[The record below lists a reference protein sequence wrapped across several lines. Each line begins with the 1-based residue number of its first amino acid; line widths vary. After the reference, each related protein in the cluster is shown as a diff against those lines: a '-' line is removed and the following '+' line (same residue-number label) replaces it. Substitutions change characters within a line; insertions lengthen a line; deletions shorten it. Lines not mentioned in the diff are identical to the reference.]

1 MSRSMRFF
9 LAVLAVLSTTL
20 ALADPP
26 ARVGRLALVE
36 NGVNFRVD
44 RSDAGGPASIN
55 WPISSGAEIDTERRG
70 RAEIWVGS
78 TAFRLAGS
86 SELHFP
92 VVDDRQISAQL
103 LRGTLTVSILEREQ
117 SDDVTVQ
124 TPEGRV
130 TFAGPGRYRIDVQGD
145 HTELTAQAG
154 RASFYDGE
162 RRQPVEAG
170 EKASFYGGGRTQI
183 ENDEGQDAFDRWVAI
198 RENAVLANAGQR
210 YVSPA
215 MTGYQDLDTYGDWQS
230 LPDYGAVWYPRAVA
244 DDWAPYRYGRWVWIA
259 PWGWTWV
266 DRAPWGF
273 APFHYGRWVQVR
285 GRWGWVPGSYVAR
298 PVYAPAL
305 VAWIGNP
312 GWSISFS
319 FGSAPAVGWFPLAPR
334 EVYVPSFRASPTYVR
349 QINVTHIHDVK
360 IVDRALRDGP
370 PRRYAYRDL
379 PRAVTVV
386 PAQHLREG
394 RPITPRELGRHDQ
407 RELARAPQAR
417 AVPDSTW
424 LPRPPR
430 EERREVPGGRANRD
444 GAPLMRP
451 PANERQPDGRRDD
464 QQRMEMQQR
473 EAQQKQEMQRR
484 DAEQQEG
491 RRRDQQRMEVQQR
504 EAQQK
509 QEMQRRDAEQQ
520 DGRRREQQRME
531 MQQREAQQKQEM
543 QRRDAEQQ
551 EGRRR
556 EQQRMEVQQREAQQK
571 QEMQRR
577 DAEQQDG
584 RRREQQR
591 MEVQQREAQQKQE
604 MQRRDAE
611 QQDGRR
617 REQQRMEVQ
626 QREAQQKQEMQ
637 RRDAEQEGRRREQQR
652 MEVQQREAQQKQEM
666 QRRDAEQQ
674 EGRRR
679 EQQRME
685 VQQRE
690 VQQKQ
695 EMQRREAEQEGRRR
709 EQQRMEVQQREA
721 QQKQEM
727 QRQEAQQQEA
737 RRRDQ
742 QRMEMQQR
750 ETQQRQEM
758 QRQEQRPPES
768 RGGNREG
775 GERGPR

>member
-1 MSRSMRFF
+1 MSRSMRFI
-9 LAVLAVLSTTL
+9 LTLCAVLGTTL

-26 ARVGRLALVE
+26 ARVGRLAVVE

-55 WPISSGAEIDTERRG
+55 WPISSGAEVETERRG

-92 VVDDRQISAQL
+92 AVDDRQISAQL

-124 TPEGRV
+124 TPEGLVR
-130 TFAGPGRYRIDVQGD
+130 FAGPGRYRIDVQGD
-145 HTELTAQAG
+145 HSELTTQAG
-154 RASFYDGE
+154 RASFDDGE
-162 RRQPVEAG
+162 RRQPVAAG
-170 EKASFYGGGRTQI
+170 EKASFYGGGRMQI
-183 ENDEGQDAFDRWVAI
+183 DNDEGPDAFDRWVAT
-198 RENAVLANAGQR
+198 RENAALANAGSR

-244 DDWAPYRYGRWVWIA
+244 DDWAPYRFGRWVWIA

-312 GWSISFS
+312 GWSVSFS

-334 EVYVPSFRASPTYVR
+334 EVYVPGFRASPTYVR

-370 PRRYAYRDL
+370 HRHYAYRDQ

-394 RPITPRELGRHDQ
+394 RPITAGELGRHEP
-407 RELARAPQAR
+407 RELTRAPQAR

-424 LPRPPR
+424 LPRPSR
-430 EERREVPGGRANRD
+430 EERREAPGGRANEGRASRD
-444 GAPLMRP
+444 VAPLMRP

-473 EAQQKQEMQRR
+473 EAQQKQEIQRR
-484 DAEQQEG
+484 ETEQKEGRQRDQLRLEVQQREAQQRQEIQRREAEQQEG
-491 RRRDQQRMEVQQR
+491 RRRDQQRQETQQR

-509 QEMQRRDAEQQ
+509 QEMQRR
-520 DGRRREQQRME
+520 
-531 MQQREAQQKQEM
+531 EAGQH
-543 QRRDAEQQ
+543 
-551 EGRRR
+551 EGRQR
-556 EQQRMEVQQREAQQK
+556 EQQRMEVQQREALQR
-571 QEMQRR
+571 QEIQR
-577 DAEQQDG
+577 Q
-584 RRREQQR
+584 
-591 MEVQQREAQQKQE
+591 EAQ
-604 MQRRDAE
+604 
-611 QQDGRR
+611 
-617 REQQRMEVQ
+617 
-626 QREAQQKQEMQ
+626 
-637 RRDAEQEGRRREQQR
+637 
-652 MEVQQREAQQKQEM
+652 
-666 QRRDAEQQ
+666 QQ

-679 EQQRME
+679 DQQRL
-685 VQQRE
+685 
-690 VQQKQ
+690 
-695 EMQRREAEQEGRRR
+695 EM
-709 EQQRMEVQQREA
+709 QQREA

-742 QRMEMQQR
+742 QRVEMQQR
-750 ETQQRQEM
+750 EMQQRQDMQRQEAQQQEARRRDQQQRM
-758 QRQEQRPPES
+758 EAQQRETQQRQEQRPPES

>member
-1 MSRSMRFF
+1 MSRSMRFI
-9 LAVLAVLSTTL
+9 LTLCAVLGTTL

-55 WPISSGAEIDTERRG
+55 WPISSGAEVDTERRG

-103 LRGTLTVSILEREQ
+103 LSGTLTVSILERGQ

-130 TFAGPGRYRIDVQGD
+130 SFAGPGRYRIDVQGD
-145 HTELTAQAG
+145 HTELTTQAG
-154 RASFYDGE
+154 RASFDDGE
-162 RRQPVEAG
+162 RRQPVAAG
-170 EKASFYGGGRTQI
+170 EKASFYGGGRVQI
-183 ENDEGQDAFDRWVAI
+183 DNDEGQDAFDRWVAA
-198 RENAVLANAGQR
+198 RENAALANAGPR
-210 YVSPA
+210 HVSPA
-215 MTGYQDLDTYGDWQS
+215 MTGYQDLDAYGDWQA

-244 DDWAPYRYGRWVWIA
+244 DDWAPYRFGRWVWIA

-273 APFHYGRWVQVR
+273 APFHYGRWVQVG
-285 GRWGWVPGSYVAR
+285 GRWGWVPGTYVAR

-305 VAWIGNP
+305 VAWIGSP

-334 EVYVPSFRASPTYVR
+334 EVYVPGFRASPTYVR
-349 QINVTHIHDVK
+349 QINVTHVHDVK

-370 PRRYAYRDL
+370 SRPYAYRDQ

-394 RPITPRELGRHDQ
+394 RPITAGELGRHES
-407 RELARAPQAR
+407 RELTRAPQAR

-424 LPRPPR
+424 LPRPSR
-430 EERREVPGGRANRD
+430 EERREAPGGRANEGRPSRD
-444 GAPLMRP
+444 VAPLMRP

-464 QQRMEMQQR
+464 PPRIEMQQR

-484 DAEQQEG
+484 DAEQQEA
-491 RRRDQQRMEVQQR
+491 RHRDQQRMEVQQR

-509 QEMQRRDAEQQ
+509 QEMQRRE
-520 DGRRREQQRME
+520 
-531 MQQREAQQKQEM
+531 
-543 QRRDAEQQ
+543 
-551 EGRRR
+551 
-556 EQQRMEVQQREAQQK
+556 
-571 QEMQRR
+571 
-577 DAEQQDG
+577 AEQQDG

-591 MEVQQREAQQKQE
+591 MEVQQREAQQKQDI
-604 MQRRDAE
+604 QRRDAE
-611 QQDGRR
+611 QQEGRHR
-617 REQQRMEVQ
+617 DQQRMEVQ

-637 RRDAEQEGRRREQQR
+637 RRE
-652 MEVQQREAQQKQEM
+652 
-666 QRRDAEQQ
+666 AEQQ

-685 VQQRE
+685 MQQRE
-690 VQQKQ
+690 AQQKQ

-727 QRQEAQQQEA
+727 QRQEVQQQEA
-737 RRRDQ
+737 RRLDQ
-742 QRMEMQQR
+742 QRLEMQQR

>member
-92 VVDDRQISAQL
+92 VVDDRQINAQL

-130 TFAGPGRYRIDVQGD
+130 TFGGPGRYRIDVQDD

-183 ENDEGQDAFDRWVAI
+183 ENDEGQDAFDRWVAS

-370 PRRYAYRDL
+370 PGRYAYRDL

-430 EERREVPGGRANRD
+430 EERREVPGGRANEGRANRD
-444 GAPLMRP
+444 GTPLMRP

-464 QQRMEMQQR
+464 QQRIEMQQR

-484 DAEQQEG
+484 DAEQQDGRRRDQQRMEVQQREAQQKQEVERRDAEQQDGRRRDQQRMEVQQREAQQKQEMQRRDAEQQDGRRREQQRMEMQQREAQQKQEVQRRDAEQQDGRRRDQQRMEVQQREAQQKQEMQRRDAEQQDGRRREQQRMEMQQREAQQKQEVQRRDAEQQDG

-543 QRRDAEQQ
+543 QRR
-551 EGRRR
+551 
-556 EQQRMEVQQREAQQK
+556 
-571 QEMQRR
+571 
-577 DAEQQDG
+577 
-584 RRREQQR
+584 
-591 MEVQQREAQQKQE
+591 
-604 MQRRDAE
+604 
-611 QQDGRR
+611 
-617 REQQRMEVQ
+617 
-626 QREAQQKQEMQ
+626 
-637 RRDAEQEGRRREQQR
+637 
-652 MEVQQREAQQKQEM
+652 
-666 QRRDAEQQ
+666 
-674 EGRRR
+674 
-679 EQQRME
+679 
-685 VQQRE
+685 
-690 VQQKQ
+690 
-695 EMQRREAEQEGRRR
+695 EAEQEGRRR
-709 EQQRMEVQQREA
+709 E
-721 QQKQEM
+721 
-727 QRQEAQQQEA
+727 
-737 RRRDQ
+737 Q

>member
-1 MSRSMRFF
+1 MSRLMRFF

-92 VVDDRQISAQL
+92 VVDDRQINAQL

-130 TFAGPGRYRIDVQGD
+130 TFAGPGRYRIDVQDD
-145 HTELTAQAG
+145 HTELTTQAG

-183 ENDEGQDAFDRWVAI
+183 ENDEGQDAFDRWVAS

-464 QQRMEMQQR
+464 QQRIEM
-473 EAQQKQEMQRR
+473 
-484 DAEQQEG
+484 
-491 RRRDQQRMEVQQR
+491 
-504 EAQQK
+504 
-509 QEMQRRDAEQQ
+509 
-520 DGRRREQQRME
+520 
-531 MQQREAQQKQEM
+531 
-543 QRRDAEQQ
+543 
-551 EGRRR
+551 
-556 EQQRMEVQQREAQQK
+556 
-571 QEMQRR
+571 
-577 DAEQQDG
+577 
-584 RRREQQR
+584 
-591 MEVQQREAQQKQE
+591 
-604 MQRRDAE
+604 
-611 QQDGRR
+611 
-617 REQQRMEVQ
+617 
-626 QREAQQKQEMQ
+626 
-637 RRDAEQEGRRREQQR
+637 
-652 MEVQQREAQQKQEM
+652 
-666 QRRDAEQQ
+666 
-674 EGRRR
+674 
-679 EQQRME
+679 
-685 VQQRE
+685 
-690 VQQKQ
+690 
-695 EMQRREAEQEGRRR
+695 
-709 EQQRMEVQQREA
+709 QQREA